1 MAIHQEPN
9 AFRLPVEV
17 RAHRASKLGASSADR
32 SVRPAHLGAMDINE
46 LGLEPLIGVE
56 ELAAYLGVPIQT
68 IYDWRCAGTAP
79 RAFKF
84 GKRLKFAVSDVA
96 AWIEDHQEDARTEE
110 VRRG

>member
-1 MAIHQEPN
+1 
-9 AFRLPVEV
+9 
-17 RAHRASKLGASSADR
+17 
-32 SVRPAHLGAMDINE
+32 MDMNE
-46 LGLEPLIGVE
+46 LDLEPLIGAE

-84 GKRLKFAVSDVA
+84 GKRLKFAVTDVA
-96 AWIEDHQEDARTEE
+96 EWIEQHHEAG

>member
-9 AFRLPVEV
+9 ALPPATGRFIRSLPV
-17 RAHRASKLGASSADR
+17 
-32 SVRPAHLGAMDINE
+32 RPTHLGVMDMNE
-46 LGLEPLIGVE
+46 LDLEPLIGAE

-84 GKRLKFAVSDVA
+84 GKRLKFAVTDVA
-96 AWIEDHQEDARTEE
+96 EWIEQHHEAG

>member
-9 AFRLPVEV
+9 AFRTLVEV
-17 RAHRASKLGASSADR
+17 RAQRASKPRASSADR
-32 SVRPAHLGAMDINE
+32 SVRPAHLGAMDIND

-84 GKRLKFAVSDVA
+84 GKRLKFAVTDVA
-96 AWIEDHQEDARTEE
+96 EWIEQHHERSRTEE

>member
-1 MAIHQEPN
+1 
-9 AFRLPVEV
+9 
-17 RAHRASKLGASSADR
+17 
-32 SVRPAHLGAMDINE
+32 MDINE

-84 GKRLKFAVSDVA
+84 GKRLKFAFTDVA
-96 AWIEDHQEDARTEE
+96 EWIEQHHEDARAEG

>member
-9 AFRLPVEV
+9 AFGLVVGRVAREERAGVTRPIRSLP
-17 RAHRASKLGASSADR
+17 D
-32 SVRPAHLGAMDINE
+32 RPAHLGAMDINE

-68 IYDWRCAGTAP
+68 ICDWRCAAP

-84 GKRLKFAVSDVA
+84 GKRLKFAVTDVA
-96 AWIEDHQEDARTEE
+96 EWIEQHHERARTEG
-110 VRRG
+110 VGRG

>member
-1 MAIHQEPN
+1 MAIYQEPN
-9 AFRLPVEV
+9 ALPGGAGRKV
-17 RAHRASKLGASSADR
+17 RSLPD
-32 SVRPAHLGAMDINE
+32 RPAHLGVMDINE

-56 ELAAYLGVPIQT
+56 ELAGYLGVPIQT

-84 GKRLKFAVSDVA
+84 GKRLKFAVPDVVEWLNEHYERA
-96 AWIEDHQEDARTEE
+96 AHVEG